1 MLDQTSAQMVTS
13 VGDEAPPPPPNIPD
27 GKLTDKQV
35 LARARE
41 LGKMEGKGDNSRP
54 GIFLITVE
62 GAEKRAITKDH
73 VATIFDEYSRAS
85 AAARGVGWKRQDSEK
100 QQLAKLGV
108 AVRLGELPHVSG
120 MKLMETVVAM
130 QKEQRAA
137 QDGKMDYSPFDGM
150 VLVGRYQI
158 TKSPGAILSDDVV
171 RGLLIKPAKDLPEE
185 ADILERHMKALNGA
199 ADAKKE
205 GSAVSD
211 PSRDVLRQAASLL
224 AQRIAELGGS
234 TADRKARAKAET
246 EVVELVARAEV
257 AKAALANIVVRTE

>member
-1 MLDQTSAQMVTS
+1 MLDQTTAQMEVAQS
-13 VGDEAPPPPPNIPD
+13 GNNIDE

-35 LARARE
+35 IARART
-41 LGKMEGKGDNSRP
+41 LGQQEGKGDNSRP

-85 AAARGVGWKRQDSEK
+85 AAARGVGCKRQDSEK

-120 MKLMETVVAM
+120 MKLMEKVVAF
-130 QKEQRAA
+130 QKEQRIS

-158 TKSPGAILSDDVV
+158 SKSPGAILDDDVI
-171 RGLLIKPAKDLPEE
+171 RGLLIKPAKDMPEE

-211 PSRDVLRQAASLL
+211 PSRDTLRQAAKLL
-224 AQRIAELGGS
+224 ALRIEELGGS
-234 TADRKARAKAET
+234 TADRKARAKAEA
-246 EVVELVARAEV
+246 EVVELVALAET
-257 AKAALANIVVRTE
+257 AKARLAGIELRTE